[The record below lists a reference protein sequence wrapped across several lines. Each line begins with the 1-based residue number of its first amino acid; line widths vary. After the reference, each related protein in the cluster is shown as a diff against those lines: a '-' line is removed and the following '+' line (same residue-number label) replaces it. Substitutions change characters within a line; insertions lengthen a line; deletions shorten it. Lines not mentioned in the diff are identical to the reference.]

1 MALTSIKCS
10 GVSSPFIAYV
20 MDYVRWYVQKLP
32 REMQSSQSLTDA
44 KTQKSTVQQ
53 TDKDKPKAIVS
64 HPFIYKGNVVG

>member
-1 MALTSIKCS
+1 
-10 GVSSPFIAYV
+10 